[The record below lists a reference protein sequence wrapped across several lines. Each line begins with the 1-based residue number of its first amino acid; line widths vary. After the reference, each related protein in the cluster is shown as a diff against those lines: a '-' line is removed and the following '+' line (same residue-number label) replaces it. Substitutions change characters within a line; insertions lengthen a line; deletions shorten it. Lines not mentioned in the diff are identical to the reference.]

1 MQGCRHV
8 LEIDLWLY
16 LNGMVGSLER
26 RLDGGDVF
34 GP

>member
-1 MQGCRHV
+1 MQGCRHI
-8 LEIDLWLY
+8 LEIDLWLD
-16 LNGMVGSLER
+16 LNGMVGSLKR